1 MSTLDNLV
9 IICGAIAAISMFL
22 TLGAFIADN
31 FLGDED
37 ND

>member
-9 IICGAIAAISMFL
+9 IICGAIAAISMVL
-22 TLGAFIADN
+22 ALGAYVADN

-37 ND
+37 SE